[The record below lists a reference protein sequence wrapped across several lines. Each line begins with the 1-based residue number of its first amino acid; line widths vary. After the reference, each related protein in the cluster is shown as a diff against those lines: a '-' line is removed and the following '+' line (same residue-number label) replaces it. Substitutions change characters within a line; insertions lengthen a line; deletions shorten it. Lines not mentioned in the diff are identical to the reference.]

1 MDELV
6 ERLSQGEHPV
16 EVALRP
22 NRTVEALRHA
32 LDLGFVQIRFTGTRG
47 GTELGVRIDRAASQF
62 SDADLVAGRGKV
74 HLEGDLTLNYVP
86 VRCAADIDLEQFAG
100 MGQLRVR
107 RI

>member
-47 GTELGVRIDRAASQF
+47 GTELGVRIDRTASRV
-62 SDADLVAGRGKV
+62 SDADLAAGRV

-107 RI
+107 SN